1 MTETTIP
8 KIVFVVPYR
17 NREIQRRFFIRHMK
31 YILEDYKEEE
41 YEILIVH
48 QQDQR
53 DFNRGAMKNIGFL
66 IVKEKYP
73 NHYKDI
79 ILVFNDV
86 DTMPCEKGLIDYETK
101 HGIVKHFYGYNFAL
115 GGLFSITGNDFE
127 KTGGFP
133 NFWGWGY
140 EDNAMQKRCINIHAN
155 ISRDTFFPILDK
167 HIIQLQDG
175 SHRLINRNDYLHY
188 KNNTNEGYTNI
199 KNLHY
204 TMNQELHTAD
214 ITYFTT
220 GREPT
225 TKSRVWKDLTKTKHP
240 FSNGRNGSMKML
252 L

>member
-66 IVKEKYP
+66 IVKKKYP

-133 NFWGWGY
+133 NFWGWGGMKTMPCKSVASIY
-140 EDNAMQKRCINIHAN
+140 MQ
-155 ISRDTFFPILDK
+155 T
-167 HIIQLQDG
+167 
-175 SHRLINRNDYLHY
+175 
-188 KNNTNEGYTNI
+188 
-199 KNLHY
+199 
-204 TMNQELHTAD
+204 
-214 ITYFTT
+214 
-220 GREPT
+220 
-225 TKSRVWKDLTKTKHP
+225 
-240 FSNGRNGSMKML
+240 
-252 L
+252 